1 MLIILDL
8 IPFTPVVCHIARCL
22 RHLFPSLEWFLLLA
36 ADVSVDIYFCSD
48 SKNDCE
54 VSSV

>member
-22 RHLFPSLEWFLLLA
+22 GHLFPSLEWFLLLA